1 MIPQPVT
8 PSQSL
13 YPKVEL
19 HVHLEGSADAKT
31 LIELAKSGRTPHN
44 LPTLDPDAL
53 RSKLVCRDFQAFLDV
68 WDWLRDLW
76 GDPENLSMMTRSYL
90 ERAAARNVRYVEF
103 RFNLV
108 GPVHRGLPLWAG
120 LEAIAAARRQAFQDL
135 GIRSSLLIGHSR
147 HRPQEGLSTVALAI
161 QAVERGL
168 ASGIDLSGDE
178 TRYPV
183 SCYRAP
189 FERAHRAGLRITV
202 HAGEWVGP
210 QSVWGAVRQLYA
222 ERIGHG
228 VRSIEDPELIEY
240 LRREGITLEVCPTSN
255 VCTGVYAS
263 LAQHP
268 IRLLY
273 EAGLKVTVSSDDPP
287 LFGTDID
294 REYALLESVY
304 GFSPREIAEVTFN
317 AVEAAFLSE
326 GERAILRQEVL
337 EGYRTLGVDAA

>member
-8 PSQSL
+8 PSQSP

-31 LIELAKSGRTPHN
+31 LIELTKSGRTPHN

-53 RSKLVCRDFQAFLDV
+53 RRKLVCRGFQAFLEV

-76 GDPENLSMMTRSYL
+76 GDPENLSVMARSYL

-108 GPVHRGLPLWAG
+108 GPVQRGLPLWAG
-120 LEAIAAARRQAFQDL
+120 LEAIAAARHRAFQDL
-135 GIRSSLLIGHSR
+135 GIRSGLLIGHSR
-147 HRPQEGLSTVALAI
+147 HRLQEGLRTVALAI
-161 QAVERGL
+161 QAVEKGL
-168 ASGIDLSGDE
+168 ASGIDLSGNE
-178 TRYPV
+178 TRYPI
-183 SCYRAP
+183 SYYRDRFYRA
-189 FERAHRAGLRITV
+189 HSAGLRITV

-210 QSVWGAVRQLYA
+210 QSVWGAVRQLHA

-228 VRSIEDPELIEY
+228 VRSIEDPELIQH
-240 LRREGITLEVCPTSN
+240 LCREGITLEVCPTSN

-268 IRLLY
+268 IHLLY
-273 EAGLKVTVSSDDPP
+273 DAGLKVTVSSDDPP

-294 REYALLESVY
+294 REYAL
-304 GFSPREIAEVTFN
+304 R
-317 AVEAAFLSE
+317 
-326 GERAILRQEVL
+326 REVL
-337 EGYRTLGVDAA
+337 EGYRTLGVEVP